1 MRKKGLSISS
11 GPFHLKGAPYMLGM
25 SIYLSEPVET
35 KKSYIEKMKNA
46 GFTSIF
52 TSLHIPE
59 DNPEVYRERLIKL
72 GSYAKE
78 YGLELM
84 ADISSKSLSYL
95 GYQWEEASEL
105 LNWGLTGLR
114 IDYGIEN
121 QTIVELSKKMKV
133 ALNASTLT
141 QEILNKLVESG
152 LESSSV
158 EAWHNFYPR
167 PETGLDREEFSIRN
181 KWLTEYGIRVMAFVP
196 GDQSFRGPLYKG
208 LPTLEDHRG
217 ASAFASFID
226 LNYREGVGKILVGDL
241 EISESSLRQFKA
253 FQDGY
258 FLLRARPLL
267 DRQELLNLCAMVHTN
282 RPDAARDCIRS
293 MESRLNGLAEGLSLV
308 PVSVVERKKG
318 SITIDNQLYGRYQ
331 GEIQIT
337 KTDLCAD
344 EKVNVIGHIIEE
356 DLPLLSFIKGGR
368 AFKVE
373 WV

>member
-1 MRKKGLSISS
+1 
-11 GPFHLKGAPYMLGM
+11 MLGM
-25 SIYLSEPVET
+25 SIYLSESVEA
-35 KKSYIEKMKNA
+35 KKTYIEKMKNA

-59 DNPEVYRERLIKL
+59 DNPEVYKERLIKL

-78 YGLELM
+78 YSLELM

-121 QTIVELSKKMKV
+121 QAIVDLSQKMKV

-141 QEILNKLVESG
+141 QEILNELVESG

-167 PETGLDREEFSIRN
+167 PETGLDREEFTIKN
-181 KWLTEYGIRVMAFVP
+181 KWLSENGILVMAFVP
-196 GDQSFRGPLYKG
+196 GDQTRGPLYKG

-226 LNYREGVGKILVGDL
+226 LSYKEGVGKILVGDPEL
-241 EISESSLRQFKA
+241 SESSLRQFTA
-253 FQDGY
+253 LQNGY

-267 DRQELLNLCAMVHTN
+267 DRPDILNLFTIVHTN

-293 MESRLNGLAEGLSLV
+293 MESRVNGLADGLSLA
-308 PVSVVERKKG
+308 PVSSVERKKG
-318 SITIDNQLYGRYQ
+318 SVTIDNQLYGRYQ

-356 DLPLLSFIKGGR
+356 DLPLLPFIKGGQ
-368 AFKVE
+368 AFRIE